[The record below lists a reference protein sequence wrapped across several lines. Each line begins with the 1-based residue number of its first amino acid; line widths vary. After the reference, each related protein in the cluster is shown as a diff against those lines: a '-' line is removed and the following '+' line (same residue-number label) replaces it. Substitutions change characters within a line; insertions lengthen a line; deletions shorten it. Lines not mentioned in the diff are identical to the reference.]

1 MAMYRRTPLRFLAPV
16 VLIAF
21 GIAAFSI
28 VKSYQKDEGPKAPSA
43 SEQAKDRDLGTGSD
57 QGNSSQA
64 STKTKSKDSLPKRSY
79 KVKPGDTL
87 GSIAEKTGIP
97 VETLQELNPNLDPQS
112 LSTGQKIKLRE

>member
-1 MAMYRRTPLRFLAPV
+1 MYRRTPLRFLAPV

-43 SEQAKDRDLGTGSD
+43 SEQAKDRDLGTGS
-57 QGNSSQA
+57 GNGSSQA
-64 STKTKSKDSLPKRSY
+64 STKQKSKDSLPKKTY
-79 KVKPGDTL
+79 KVKAGDTL

-97 VETLQELNPNLDPQS
+97 VEKLQELNPNLDPQS
-112 LSTGQKIKLRE
+112 LSTDQKIKLRE